1 MTEMARTSLKTC
13 PELANE
19 NATASPEP
27 INILHIDDDED
38 QRAFLKVFV
47 EGDDSIRVTS
57 TSDPETV
64 LELASTGA
72 YDCLVSD
79 YDMPLVNGVEL
90 AKRVRERSR
99 IPIIIY
105 TGKGSEEIAEAAFAA
120 GIDEYIRKEDSP
132 AHYQVMRKRIR
143 HVVEERRNEESY
155 RNVFENAGDAIF
167 IHTLDGELLDVNDVA
182 CQRLRY
188 SKLEILGRSI
198 RQVISSHETFFQ
210 DHMANLLKN
219 GFSTFESE
227 EYTSDG
233 EIILVEVSARVIKYR
248 GLDAILSFSRDI
260 SERKQQELKSRT
272 RLEALLKHA
281 SQLVKT
287 STIMEIAE
295 SSFDI
300 MGEVLGFSDG
310 AFGVVDGDCLRYIYA
325 NHYPVEEIPVM
336 PLWGKGISVRAAR
349 TRKSQLVPDTSKDP
363 DFARDVHGDKVY
375 SELDVPVLSDS
386 GVVAVINLERPEA
399 NFYSD
404 EDRLIVEILARHV
417 STAISRINQINEIK
431 ESERAYQ
438 KLLDSSLEPLALISG
453 TSIIYANQR
462 FVDLLGYLDSSE
474 IIGED
479 FSIMLPKEEQQKFVE
494 RELNRQRGG
503 EQPHRYELKL
513 CTKTGKVMSLDVT
526 VDLVDH
532 MDKPAI
538 LIHGRDMTQVNRYKR
553 QVTAL
558 HKFAA
563 MIAEADSKDEL
574 MHLTLDTV
582 ESVIGFHWLS
592 LMVPDGDSLVV
603 LVCRGFPSSDIRLN
617 LRGSGLTVKSFNER
631 RSILVVDT
639 QRDECY
645 VVGAVKSRSELDVP
659 VVVADKVVAVINI
672 ESAETGAFD
681 ELDQQLLET
690 IAGHYASASE
700 RILRKPT
707 KML

>member
-1 MTEMARTSLKTC
+1 MTAMTQTSLKTC
-13 PELANE
+13 RELANE
-19 NATASPEP
+19 NAVASPEP

-47 EGDDSIRVTS
+47 EGGVSIRVTS

-64 LELASTGA
+64 LELVSTGA

-79 YDMPLVNGVEL
+79 YDMPHVNGVEL
-90 AKRVRERSR
+90 AKRIRERSR

-167 IHTLDGELLDVNDVA
+167 IHSLDGKLLDVNDVA
-182 CQRLRY
+182 CQRLGY
-188 SKLEILGRSI
+188 SKGEILGRSI
-198 RQVISSHETFFQ
+198 RQFISSPESFYPE
-210 DHMANLLKN
+210 HMASLLKN
-219 GFSTFESE
+219 GVSTFESE
-227 EYTSDG
+227 EHTRAGDIVS
-233 EIILVEVSARVIKYR
+233 VEVSARVIKYR

-260 SERKQQELKSRT
+260 SERKQQELKSKA

-281 SQLVKT
+281 SQLVKS

-295 SSFDI
+295 SSFEI

-336 PLWGKGISVRAAR
+336 PLWGKGISVRAVR
-349 TRKSQLVPDTSKDP
+349 TRKSQLVPDTLKDP
-363 DFARDVHGDKVY
+363 DFARDVHGDRVY

-386 GVVAVINLERPEA
+386 GVVAVLNLERPEV
-399 NFYSD
+399 NFYND

-438 KLLDSSLEPLALISG
+438 KLLDSSVEPLVLVSG

-462 FVDLLGYLDSSE
+462 FVDLLGYVDSSE

-479 FSIMLPKEEQQKFVE
+479 VSIILPRNEQQIFVE
-494 RELNRQRGG
+494 RELNRQRG
-503 EQPHRYELKL
+503 EDQPHRYELKL
-513 CTKTGKVMSLDVT
+513 CTKAGRVISLDV
-526 VDLVDH
+526 VVNLVDH
-532 MDKPAI
+532 MGKPAV
-538 LIHGRDMTQVNRYKR
+538 LFHGRDMTQMNRYKR
-553 QVTAL
+553 QVSAL

-574 MHLTLDTV
+574 MRLTLDTV

-592 LMVPDGDSLVV
+592 LMVPEGDALVK
-603 LVCRGFPSSDIRLN
+603 LVSRGVSSSDIRLSLN
-617 LRGSGLTVKSFNER
+617 GNGLTVKSYNQR

-645 VVGAVKSRSELDVP
+645 VVGVVESRSELDVP
-659 VVVADKVVAVINI
+659 VVVGDKVVAVINI
-672 ESAETGAFD
+672 ESAEAGSFD

-690 IAGHYASASE
+690 IAGHYASAYE

-707 KML
+707 